1 MLDERRPVK
10 LAKWPFYLADL
21 VLSGIIVFVLYQLGT
36 FEGTTEMVI
45 VAACLV
51 AATVAAWISIIPWMK
66 EHDAAVQLNDSSNL
80 KSSLEQI
87 KSVEKVA
94 DLVRQSN
101 LQWQSIQDASA
112 RTIATAGEI
121 TDRMKTE
128 ADEFMKFLAQ
138 AHDQERAGLRL
149 EVEKMRRME
158 GDWIKVAVQMLD
170 HTYAL
175 YRAAERSGQRNVI
188 AQLSQFQNACRAV
201 VRRMGL
207 APFTPGAG
215 DLFDARAHQLPDAK
229 QTIPEGAK
237 ISEVLASGF
246 TYQGQLL
253 RRALVML
260 ENPNRPAETH
270 PAPIEEPVPEETG
283 ISEEFISSEAPAEHS
298 EPDQSFEPAGPETFE
313 EPQNP
318 LEQAENPEIAADM
331 EAFETIEQPES
342 PSPNPPAPG
351 DLAAEPPEQRPAKK
365 PSPQEELPF

>member
-36 FEGTTEMVI
+36 FEGTTEMII

-51 AATVAAWISIIPWMK
+51 VAAVAAWISIIPWIK
-66 EHDAAVQLNDSSNL
+66 EHDATVQLNDSSNL

-94 DLVRQSN
+94 DLIRQSN

-175 YRAAERSGQRNVI
+175 YRAAERSGQRNVV

-215 DLFDARAHQLPDAK
+215 DLFDARAHQLPDGK
-229 QTIPEGAK
+229 QTIPGDAK
-237 ISEVLASGF
+237 IGEVLASGF

-260 ENPNRPAETH
+260 ENPNRSAETH
-270 PAPIEEPVPEETG
+270 PSTIEQAIAEEPGMPA
-283 ISEEFISSEAPAEHS
+283 EFIPSEAPAEHS
-298 EPDQSFEPAGPETFE
+298 VPGSFEPPAPESFE
-313 EPQNP
+313 QPPNSS
-318 LEQAENPEIAADM
+318 EQPENPEITEDV
-331 EAFETIEQPES
+331 FESIEHAEPLN
-342 PSPNPPAPG
+342 PNLNPPHRAPEV
-351 DLAAEPPEQRPAKK
+351 LETRAPKK
-365 PSPQEELPF
+365 TSPQEELPF